1 MDDIANKI
9 TEILNDKD
17 SFEKISQMASSFMNG
32 NNNQE
37 EHRENNQLTD
47 FSFDPVQMGNI
58 MKMMNVLKSNN
69 KDDKNTKLLLALKPH
84 LSTDR
89 GKKVDKAISILKI
102 INVLPLLK
110 ECGLNSLFEG

>member
-17 SFEKISQMASSFMNG
+17 SFEKISQMASTFMNG
-32 NNNQE
+32 NNYQE
-37 EHRENNQLTD
+37 EAKENNQLTD
-47 FSFDPVQMGNI
+47 FSFDPTQMGNI

-84 LSTDR
+84 LSIER
-89 GKKVDKAISILKI
+89 GKKIDKAISILKI
-102 INVLPLLK
+102 VKMIPLLK
-110 ECGLNSLFEG
+110 ECGLNSLFEV